1 MNNEII
7 CIARFVAK
15 KECIEKLK
23 ESLVAMLEPT
33 RNEEGCLS
41 YHLNLDTENSNI
53 FTMIEKYKNQEAYEY
68 HGQQPHLKNLRT
80 FVGDL
85 AESIEV
91 NIYKAI
97 EI

>member
-1 MNNEII
+1 MNNEIT
-7 CIARFVAK
+7 CIARFAAK
-15 KECIEKLK
+15 KECIDKLK
-23 ESLVAMLEPT
+23 ESLMAMLEPT

-41 YHLNLDTENSNI
+41 YQLNLDTENSNV

-68 HGQQPHLKNLRT
+68 HGQQPHLKNLLT

-91 NIYKAI
+91 STYKAMQI
-97 EI
+97 